1 MANFTLAALLQ
12 SDDVSKLDKVNCPE
26 GAREGPLGGNM
37 QVTYIP
43 LSKLLVNERN
53 FFVVE
58 DVQALADDIAL
69 HGLDNPLT
77 VREIGDGTYRIV
89 AGHRR
94 RKALELLD
102 CKAAPCIVKNYD
114 GEDSELVALIQSNLT
129 SRELTYYEKME
140 AVIRLEKAL
149 RSMKERGVELPGRLR
164 DHLAEQAG
172 ESTSA
177 VHRMTYIHK
186 KLSPALLDALRR
198 EQIGESV
205 ADELAHSPKAV
216 QKEFEKRLERGE
228 TIRAQ
233 DVKAVRD
240 KPTASDEEIDA
251 FLLRHIVSSRA
262 DAIYRALHDS
272 HIPAAQQV
280 SAVKEALHFHGCLV
294 GFASD
299 AVWFDLTSGGLEVKE
314 PFRGKLSWAQIVQRL
329 HGMVNSGQIA
339 PPVDDST
346 PEEQTLRQLDA
357 QMRQAVQEIAP
368 PTEATAPLPAEAQV
382 WHPYPAERPAEG
394 QLVLTKSY
402 NRYTRTNYAAYIYR
416 AEGWYLPELPDDG
429 LMTVDVRWWT
439 AELPPEE

>member
-1 MANFTLAALLQ
+1 MANFNLAAHIENDE
-12 SDDVSKLDKVNCPE
+12 SPW
-26 GAREGPLGGNM
+26 GNM

-43 LSKLLVNERN
+43 LSKLIVNERN

-58 DVQALADDIAL
+58 DVQELADNIKL

-94 RKALELLD
+94 RKALELLG

-186 KLSPALLDALRR
+186 KLSPALLDAVRR

-233 DVKAVRD
+233 DVKAARD

-251 FLLRHIVSSRA
+251 FLLRHIVSGRA
-262 DAIYRALHDS
+262 DAIYHALYDS
-272 HIPAAQQV
+272 HTPTAQQV
-280 SAVKEALHFHGCLV
+280 SAVKKALHFHGCWGV
-294 GFASD
+294 ASD

-314 PFRGKLSWAQIVQRL
+314 PFRGKMSWVQIVQRL
-329 HGMVNSGQIA
+329 RGMVNSGQIV

-357 QMRQAVQEIAP
+357 QMRQAVKEIAP
-368 PTEATAPLPAEAQV
+368 PTEATAPPSAEAQV

-394 QLVLTKSY
+394 QLVLTQSY

-416 AEGWYLPELPDDG
+416 ADGWYLPELPDDG

>member
-1 MANFTLAALLQ
+1 MANFNLAALLQ
-12 SDDVSKLDKVNCPE
+12 SDDVSNLDTVNRPE
-26 GAREGPLGGNM
+26 GAREGPLGGTM

-94 RKALELLD
+94 RKALELLG
-102 CKAAPCIVKNYD
+102 CKTAPCIIKKYD

-186 KLSPALLDALRR
+186 NLSPALLDALRR

-216 QKEFEKRLERGE
+216 QQEFEKRLERGE

-240 KPTASDEEIDA
+240 KPT
-251 FLLRHIVSSRA
+251 
-262 DAIYRALHDS
+262 
-272 HIPAAQQV
+272 
-280 SAVKEALHFHGCLV
+280 
-294 GFASD
+294 
-299 AVWFDLTSGGLEVKE
+299 
-314 PFRGKLSWAQIVQRL
+314 
-329 HGMVNSGQIA
+329 
-339 PPVDDST
+339 

-368 PTEATAPLPAEAQV
+368 TTEATAPPPAEAQV
-382 WHPYPAERPAEG
+382 WHPYPTERPAEG
-394 QLVLTKSY
+394 QLVLTKSHSKY
-402 NRYTRTNYAAYIYR
+402 NRDNYAAYVYR

-439 AELPPEE
+439 VELPPEE

>member
-1 MANFTLAALLQ
+1 MAKFDLAALLEN
-12 SDDVSKLDKVNCPE
+12 DRTL
-26 GAREGPLGGNM
+26 GAM
-37 QVTYIP
+37 QVTYLP
-43 LSKLLVNERN
+43 LSSLTGNERN
-53 FFVVE
+53 FFAVE

-69 HGLDNPLT
+69 HGLYNPLT
-77 VREIGDGTYRIV
+77 VRESGDGTYRIV

-94 RKALELLD
+94 RKALEQLGH
-102 CKAAPCIVKNYD
+102 KTAPCIVKTYD

-149 RSMKERGVELPGRLR
+149 RSMKERGVRLPGRLR

-186 KLSPALLDALRR
+186 NLSPALLDALRR
-198 EQIGESV
+198 ERIGESV

-216 QKEFEKRLERGE
+216 QQEFAKRLERGE
-228 TIRAQ
+228 TVRAQ
-233 DVKAVRD
+233 DVKAARD
-240 KPTASDEEIDA
+240 RPTASDAEIDA

-272 HIPAAQQV
+272 HIPTAQQV
-280 SAVKEALHFHGCLV
+280 SAVKEALHFHGCL

-314 PFRGKLSWAQIVQRL
+314 PFRGKLSWVQIVQRL
-329 HGMVNSGQIA
+329 RGMLNSGQIA

-368 PTEATAPLPAEAQV
+368 PPEETAPQQAGTPV

-394 QLVLTKSY
+394 QLVLTKSHSRY
-402 NRYTRTNYAAYIYR
+402 NRDNYAAYIYR

-439 AELPPEE
+439 AELPPEK

>member
-1 MANFTLAALLQ
+1 MAA
-12 SDDVSKLDKVNCPE
+12 
-26 GAREGPLGGNM
+26 
-37 QVTYIP
+37 
-43 LSKLLVNERN
+43 
-53 FFVVE
+53 
-58 DVQALADDIAL
+58 
-69 HGLDNPLT
+69 
-77 VREIGDGTYRIV
+77 
-89 AGHRR
+89 
-94 RKALELLD
+94 
-102 CKAAPCIVKNYD
+102 
-114 GEDSELVALIQSNLT
+114 
-129 SRELTYYEKME
+129 
-140 AVIRLEKAL
+140 
-149 RSMKERGVELPGRLR
+149 
-164 DHLAEQAG
+164 
-172 ESTSA
+172 
-177 VHRMTYIHK
+177 
-186 KLSPALLDALRR
+186 
-198 EQIGESV
+198 
-205 ADELAHSPKAV
+205 
-216 QKEFEKRLERGE
+216 
-228 TIRAQ
+228 
-233 DVKAVRD
+233 RD

-280 SAVKEALHFHGCLV
+280 SAVKEALHFHGCL

-329 HGMVNSGQIA
+329 RGMVNSGQIA

-368 PTEATAPLPAEAQV
+368 TTEATALPPTEAQV

-394 QLVLTKSY
+394 QLVLTKSHS
-402 NRYTRTNYAAYIYR
+402 RYIRDNYAVYIYR